1 MSHRAP
7 VKDIARRVAAQLAPD
22 LGATLPEQVEQA
34 IAEDPLD
41 RPAERIFDPISVGAF
56 MVSIASLGWTIY
68 HDLKKDRATAKR
80 DQTAEAAQLSADL
93 KGQPEAESR
102 PAKLTPEQHDL
113 IITAVA
119 AEIVRSDFV

>member
-22 LGATLPEQVEQA
+22 LGSTLPEQVEQA

-56 MVSIASLGWTIY
+56 MVSITALEHHLATR
-68 HDLKKDRATAKR
+68 KK
-80 DQTAEAAQLSADL
+80 L
-93 KGQPEAESR
+93 
-102 PAKLTPEQHDL
+102 
-113 IITAVA
+113 
-119 AEIVRSDFV
+119 